1 MAKVAVYN
9 MEGKE
14 VDSIEL
20 NDSIFGVEINEHLV
34 HMAVLQQLANNR
46 QGTQK
51 AKTRSEVRGGGRK
64 PWRQK
69 GTGHARQGST
79 RSPQWTGGGVVFAP
93 VPRDYS
99 FKLNTDDHSSE
110 SNRNSYAFWPRLSD
124 REVKNNSQPST
135 WWMQDGSF
143 FRLKSLEIGYSIPSK
158 ALNKVRIDALRI
170 YFSANNLFTSSPFKM
185 WDPEMGD
192 NGLGY
197 PIQQVYNIGLTLN
210 F

>member
-1 MAKVAVYN
+1 MANVAVLN

-14 VDSIEL
+14 VGTLEL
-20 NDSIFGVEINEHLV
+20 NDAVFGVEVNEHLV

-79 RSPQWTGGGVVFAP
+79 RAPQWTGGGMVFAP

-99 FKLNTDDHSSE
+99 FKINKKE
-110 SNRNSYAFWPRLSD
+110 KRAA
-124 REVKNNSQPST
+124 
-135 WWMQDGSF
+135 
-143 FRLKSLEIGYSIPSK
+143 LKSVLTAAVRENKLIVVDELKLDEIKTKKFAEVMKNLKVDKALVVINENDEKIVMSAKNIPSIKVSQIETINVYDILKYSNVVLTK
-158 ALNKVRIDALRI
+158 AAVATI
-170 YFSANNLFTSSPFKM
+170 
-185 WDPEMGD
+185 EE
-192 NGLGY
+192 
-197 PIQQVYNIGLTLN
+197 VYA
-210 F
+210 